1 MSDKQGIA
9 SLLSG
14 DETLK
19 ARIYAKL
26 TAATKETE
34 LAANYPDKGDRKRV
48 RRRALIIGALEA
60 IFEHQLAGGGDDIP
74 VEVEKTPLAELADA
88 MRDFIHDTER
98 LDNGHS
104 AELVAAPVGRET
116 IEGFKTITA
125 SRKTMIMW
133 LAVANLWEQG
143 ISEEFPTQWALLNA
157 AAGSLKRT
165 PESLKTELSK
175 IRRLKLGGDT
185 EERKQFKSIVSFAES
200 LAVDGDPR
208 KSAFNLLLPIA
219 RAISSAQVLKPA
231 SASKS

>member
-116 IEGFKTITA
+116 IDGFKTITA

-133 LAVANLWEQG
+133 LAVADLWKQG
-143 ISEEFPTQWALLNA
+143 ISEEFPTQGALLNA
-157 AAGSLKRT
+157 AAALLKRT
-165 PESLKTELSK
+165 AKSLKTELHE
-175 IRRLKLGGDT
+175 IRNHGVKNA
-185 EERKQFKSIVSFAES
+185 EERKHFKSIVSFAER

-219 RAISSAQVLKPA
+219 QAISSDQILKPA

>member
-34 LAANYPDKGDRKRV
+34 LAAHYPDKGDRKRV

-60 IFEHQLAGGGDDIP
+60 IFEHQLAGGDDDIS
-74 VEVEKTPLAELADA
+74 VEGEKTPLAELADA

-116 IEGFKTITA
+116 IDGFKTITA
-125 SRKTMIMW
+125 SRKTMIIW
-133 LAVANLWEQG
+133 LAVAHLCKKG
-143 ISEEFPTQWALLNA
+143 ISKEFPTQRALLNGA
-157 AAGSLKRT
+157 EASLERKA
-165 PESLKTELSK
+165 ESLKTELAK
-175 IRRLKLGGDT
+175 IRGRKVINV
-185 EERKQFKSIVSFAES
+185 EERTYFNSIVSFAES

-219 RAISSAQVLKPA
+219 RAISSDQILKPA

>member
-34 LAANYPDKGDRKRV
+34 LAAHYPDKGDRKRV

-60 IFEHQLAGGGDDIP
+60 IFEHQLAGGDDDIS
-74 VEVEKTPLAELADA
+74 VEGEKTPLAELADA

-116 IEGFKTITA
+116 IDGFKTITA
-125 SRKTMIMW
+125 SRKTMIIW
-133 LAVANLWEQG
+133 LAVAHLWKQG
-143 ISEEFPTQWALLNA
+143 ISEEFPTQGALLNA
-157 AAGSLKRT
+157 AAASLKRT
-165 PESLKTELSK
+165 AKSLKTELHE
-175 IRRLKLGGDT
+175 IRNHGVNNA
-185 EERKQFKSIVSFAES
+185 EERKHFKSIVSFAES

-219 RAISSAQVLKPA
+219 RAISSDQILKPA

>member
-14 DETLK
+14 EETLK

-34 LAANYPDKGDRKRV
+34 LAAHYPDKGDRKRV

-60 IFEHQLAGGGDDIP
+60 IFDHQLAGGDDDIS
-74 VEVEKTPLAELADA
+74 VEGEKTPLAELADA

-116 IEGFKTITA
+116 IDGFKTITA
-125 SRKTMIMW
+125 SRKTMIIW
-133 LAVANLWEQG
+133 LAVADLWKQG
-143 ISEEFPTQWALLNA
+143 ITEEFPTQWALLKA
-157 AAGSLKRT
+157 AEASLERKA
-165 PESLKTELSK
+165 ESLKTELAK
-175 IRRLKLGGDT
+175 IRGRKVINV
-185 EERKQFKSIVSFAES
+185 EERTYFNSIVSFAKNT
-200 LAVDGDPR
+200 AVDGDPR
-208 KSAFNLLLPIA
+208 QSAFNLLLPIA
-219 RAISSAQVLKPA
+219 RAISSDQILKPA

>member
-60 IFEHQLAGGGDDIP
+60 IFEHQLAGGGDDIS

-116 IEGFKTITA
+116 VDGFKTITA

-133 LAVANLWEQG
+133 LAVADLWEQG
-143 ISEEFPTQWALLNA
+143 TTEEFPTQWALLDA
-157 AAGSLKRT
+157 AAASLKRT
-165 PESLKTELSK
+165 AKSLKTELHE
-175 IRRLKLGGDT
+175 IRNHGANNA
-185 EERKQFKSIVSFAES
+185 EERKHFKSIVSFAER

-219 RAISSAQVLKPA
+219 RAISSDQILKPA

>member
-34 LAANYPDKGDRKRV
+34 LAAHYPDKGDRKRV

-60 IFEHQLAGGGDDIP
+60 IFEHQLAGGDDDIS
-74 VEVEKTPLAELADA
+74 VEGEKTPLAELADA

-116 IEGFKTITA
+116 IDGFKTITA
-125 SRKTMIMW
+125 SRKTMIIW
-133 LAVANLWEQG
+133 LAVADLWKQG
-143 ISEEFPTQWALLNA
+143 IGPWA
-157 AAGSLKRT
+157 G
-165 PESLKTELSK
+165 
-175 IRRLKLGGDT
+175 
-185 EERKQFKSIVSFAES
+185 ERSTWV
-200 LAVDGDPR
+200 
-208 KSAFNLLLPIA
+208 
-219 RAISSAQVLKPA
+219 
-231 SASKS
+231 

>member
-14 DETLK
+14 EETLK

-34 LAANYPDKGDRKRV
+34 LAAHYPDKGDRQRV

-60 IFEHQLAGGGDDIP
+60 IFEHQLAGGDDDIS
-74 VEVEKTPLAELADA
+74 VEGEKTPLAELADA

-116 IEGFKTITA
+116 IDGVKTITA
-125 SRKTMIMW
+125 SRKTMIIW
-133 LAVANLWEQG
+133 LAVAHLCKKG
-143 ISEEFPTQWALLNA
+143 ISKEFPTQRALLNA
-157 AAGSLKRT
+157 AEASLERKAG
-165 PESLKTELSK
+165 SLKTELAK
-175 IRRLKLGGDT
+175 IRGRKVINVQ
-185 EERKQFKSIVSFAES
+185 ERTYFNSIVSFAER

-219 RAISSAQVLKPA
+219 QAISSARVLKPA

>member
-116 IEGFKTITA
+116 IDGFKTITA
-125 SRKTMIMW
+125 SRKTMIIW
-133 LAVANLWEQG
+133 LAVAHLCKQG

-157 AAGSLKRT
+157 AAASLKRT
-165 PESLKTELSK
+165 PESLKTELHE
-175 IRRLKLGGDT
+175 IRNHGVNNA
-185 EERKQFKSIVSFAES
+185 EERKHFKSIVSFAER

-219 RAISSAQVLKPA
+219 QAISSDQILKPA

>member
-1 MSDKQGIA
+1 MSVKHGIA

-14 DETLK
+14 EETLK

-26 TAATKETE
+26 TAATEETE
-34 LAANYPDKGDRKRV
+34 LAAHYPDKGDRKRV

-60 IFEHQLAGGGDDIP
+60 IFEHQLAGGDDDIS

-116 IEGFKTITA
+116 IDGFKTITA
-125 SRKTMIMW
+125 SRKTMIIW
-133 LAVANLWEQG
+133 LAVAHLCKKG
-143 ISEEFPTQWALLNA
+143 ISKEFPTQRALLNA
-157 AAGSLKRT
+157 AEASLERKAG
-165 PESLKTELSK
+165 SLKTELAK
-175 IRRLKLGGDT
+175 IRGRKVINVQ
-185 EERKQFKSIVSFAES
+185 ERTYFNSIVSFAES

-219 RAISSAQVLKPA
+219 RAISSDQILKPA

>member
-14 DETLK
+14 EETLK

-34 LAANYPDKGDRKRV
+34 LAAHYPDKGDRKRV

-60 IFEHQLAGGGDDIP
+60 IFEHQLAGGDDDIS
-74 VEVEKTPLAELADA
+74 VEGEKTPLAELADA

-116 IEGFKTITA
+116 IDGFKTITA
-125 SRKTMIMW
+125 SRKTMIIW
-133 LAVANLWEQG
+133 LAVADLWKQG
-143 ISEEFPTQWALLNA
+143 ITEEFPTQWALLKA
-157 AAGSLKRT
+157 AEASLERKA
-165 PESLKTELSK
+165 ESLKTELAK
-175 IRRLKLGGDT
+175 IRGRKVINV
-185 EERKQFKSIVSFAES
+185 EERTYFNSIVSFAES

-219 RAISSAQVLKPA
+219 RAISSAQISKPA
-231 SASKS
+231 SANKS

>member
-34 LAANYPDKGDRKRV
+34 LAAHYPDKGDRKRV

-60 IFEHQLAGGGDDIP
+60 IFEHQLAGGDDDIS
-74 VEVEKTPLAELADA
+74 VEGEKTPLAELADA

-116 IEGFKTITA
+116 IDGFKTITA

-133 LAVANLWEQG
+133 LAVADLWKQG
-143 ISEEFPTQWALLNA
+143 ISEEFPTQGALLNA
-157 AAGSLKRT
+157 AAALLKRT
-165 PESLKTELSK
+165 AKSLKTELHE
-175 IRRLKLGGDT
+175 IRNHGVNNA
-185 EERKQFKSIVSFAES
+185 EERKHFKSIVSFAER

-219 RAISSAQVLKPA
+219 QAISSDQILKPT

>member
-34 LAANYPDKGDRKRV
+34 LAVHYPDKGDRKRV

-60 IFEHQLAGGGDDIP
+60 IFEHQPAGGGDDIS
-74 VEVEKTPLAELADA
+74 VEVEKTPLAELAAA

-116 IEGFKTITA
+116 VDGFKTITA
-125 SRKTMIMW
+125 SRKTMIIW
-133 LAVANLWEQG
+133 LAVAHLWKQG
-143 ISEEFPTQWALLNA
+143 ISEEFPTQGALLNA
-157 AAGSLKRT
+157 AAALLKRT
-165 PESLKTELSK
+165 AKSLKTELHE
-175 IRRLKLGGDT
+175 IRNHGVNNA
-185 EERKQFKSIVSFAES
+185 EEKKHFKSIVSFAER